1 MLDNF
6 KVPRHIAFIMDG
18 NGRWAK
24 ERGLPRSAGHRQG
37 AKQVKEIVRA
47 AADLGVEVVTF
58 FAFSTENWSRPKS
71 EVAVL
76 MRYLREFLHKE
87 IDGLH
92 KNNMRFMVIGRAEP
106 VPKSLQQEIKKAQ
119 NKTRDN
125 TGVKVILALNYG
137 GRQEVVDAAKGFARD
152 VISGVAEA
160 DKLEAE
166 DFGKYLYTAGIVDP
180 DLLVR
185 TSGQMRISNFLL
197 WQLSY
202 TELYF
207 TDTCWPDFGEEELK
221 KAVREFQ
228 KRERRFGGLNAH

>member
-1 MLDNF
+1 
-6 KVPRHIAFIMDG
+6 MDG

-24 ERGLPRSAGHRQG
+24 EKGLPRSAGHRQG

-106 VPKSLQQEIKKAQ
+106 VPQSLQQEIKKAQ
-119 NKTRDN
+119 DKTRDN

-152 VISGVAEA
+152 VLSGAVKA

-166 DFGKYLYTAGIVDP
+166 DFGKYLYTGGIVDP

-207 TDTCWPDFGEEELK
+207 TETCWPDFGEEELK